1 MGISIKDAPLV
12 EQLTGGEKMPLSD
25 GSGLPKS
32 ATAEQIKEY
41 ANEGMATEQWTEG
54 KLKGKVDNVDG
65 KQLSTEDFTTLLKQ
79 KLDGLSNYDDTA
91 IQASVSKLRTD
102 LDTLVSGDTTN
113 AIETFNEIIAFLDGL
128 EDTGD
133 LASIIASIER
143 QIGEKQDKLIS
154 GTNIK
159 TVNGQSLLGSGNIV
173 IEGGGGSG
181 TVDLTGYATESW
193 VNGKLTAKVDKV
205 EGKQLS
211 TEDFTTALKEKLESL
226 ENYNDEEISGAIE
239 TLRSD
244 FDTLVSGDT
253 SSAIESF
260 NEVVAFL
267 AGLEDTGTLEG
278 IVAAIQQN
286 IAAKQDKIDDL
297 ETIREGAALGATAI
311 QEHQDISGL
320 LSKTE
325 ATDTYQPKGDYA
337 EKDEIITVTDG
348 DGTKYL
354 ADDGTYKEVDALP
367 EGGTAGQVLTKTEE
381 GAAWSDPSSGAG
393 FVAQTDEPEDTSLL
407 WVDTDDNTDETDSI
421 IGVDAYMSDTSVNP
435 VQNAVV
441 KQYIDSR
448 MVAVTEEEYEALGDS
463 VNSDGVLYL
472 ITE

>member
-1 MGISIKDAPLV
+1 MKIKQLHEFENGAVQDVAPVTIPDAVVNPDTQENLTTSLGRIETSI
-12 EQLTGGEKMPLSD
+12 GEK
-25 GSGLPKS
+25 
-32 ATAEQIKEY
+32 
-41 ANEGMATEQWTEG
+41 
-54 KLKGKVDNVDG
+54 VDKVDG
-65 KQLSTEDFTTLLKQ
+65 KQLSTEDFTT
-79 KLDGLSNYDDTA
+79 
-91 IQASVSKLRTD
+91 
-102 LDTLVSGDTTN
+102 
-113 AIETFNEIIAFLDGL
+113 E
-128 EDTGD
+128 
-133 LASIIASIER
+133 
-143 QIGEKQDKLIS
+143 
-154 GTNIK
+154 
-159 TVNGQSLLGSGNIV
+159 
-173 IEGGGGSG
+173 
-181 TVDLTGYATESW
+181 
-193 VNGKLTAKVDKV
+193 
-205 EGKQLS
+205 
-211 TEDFTTALKEKLESL
+211 LKEKLESL
-226 ENYNDEEISGAIE
+226 ENYNDEEINGAIE

-244 FDTLVSGDT
+244 FDALVSGDT

-260 NEVVAFL
+260 NEVTAFL

-320 LSKTE
+320 LPKTE
-325 ATDTYQPKGDYA
+325 AVETYQPKGDYA
-337 EKDEIITVTDG
+337 TKDEIITKEDG

-407 WVDTDDNTDETDSI
+407 WVDTDDTTDETDNI

-448 MVAVTEEEYEALGDS
+448 MVAVTEAEYEALGDS

>member
-1 MGISIKDAPLV
+1 MKI
-12 EQLTGGEKMPLSD
+12 
-25 GSGLPKS
+25 
-32 ATAEQIKEY
+32 
-41 ANEGMATEQWTEG
+41 
-54 KLKGKVDNVDG
+54 
-65 KQLSTEDFTTLLKQ
+65 KQLHEFENGAVQDVAPVTIPDAVVNPDTQENLTTSL
-79 KLDGLSNYDDTA
+79 G
-91 IQASVSKLRTD
+91 R
-102 LDTLVSGDTTN
+102 
-113 AIETFNEIIAFLDGL
+113 IET
-128 EDTGD
+128 
-133 LASIIASIER
+133 S
-143 QIGEKQDKLIS
+143 IGE
-154 GTNIK
+154 
-159 TVNGQSLLGSGNIV
+159 
-173 IEGGGGSG
+173 
-181 TVDLTGYATESW
+181 
-193 VNGKLTAKVDKV
+193 KVDKV
-205 EGKQLS
+205 DGKQLS

-226 ENYNDEEISGAIE
+226 ENYNDEEISSAIE

-244 FDTLVSGDT
+244 FDALVSGDT

-260 NEVVAFL
+260 NEVTAFL

-320 LSKTE
+320 LPKTE
-325 ATDTYQPKGDYA
+325 ADETYQPKGDYA
-337 EKDEIITVTDG
+337 TKDEIITKEDG

-381 GAAWSDPSSGAG
+381 GAAWSDQSSGAG

-407 WVDTDDNTDETDSI
+407 WVDTDDTTDETDNI

-448 MVAVTEEEYEALGDS
+448 MVAVTEAEYEALGDS